1 MNLTLNA
8 LEESPRQTSKKIIK
22 NEPFTAIDLSNM
34 GLKALSLNLYKWYT
48 FLSVINIS
56 NNQLR
61 ILSPMISELTQL
73 VYLDLSSNQLQ
84 RLPPELGLLSQL
96 QTLYLH
102 DNLLTSLPHE
112 LGMLYQLNKLTLDNN
127 PLADIIFQIEKQSC
141 SQLIHYLRD
150 NAPKSAAPEAR
161 TWDPSLKDPCNFTIL
176 SYNILAQKY
185 ARPKLYGYT
194 PNWAL
199 DWMYRR
205 DKIMSELSLYKPDII
220 CLQEVEH
227 GEFDSYFSPKLANL
241 SSVSYKG
248 VFFQKSRAKT
258 MSDVDKKSVDG
269 CAIFARMDKFDI
281 QSQHLLEFNELALKQ
296 HYLDKTDSLF
306 TRLMQRDNIAVVAML
321 RHRHTHI
328 PLWVVNCHIHW
339 DPNFNDVKILQTAIM
354 LEEVAKL
361 VGNHPLIIC
370 GDFNSTPD
378 SAVVTLMTEKKL
390 SGEHPELLGIDYGES
405 LKTHGLKNRLQS
417 LSNAYEHNILP
428 FTNYT
433 PGFKGVIDYIFY
445 SDRLLQVCETL
456 GGIGKEYYS
465 KYVGFPNA
473 HLPSEYSISNV
484 VI

>member
-1 MNLTLNA
+1 MSLTLNS
-8 LEESPRQTSKKIIK
+8 LEESPRQTSKREIK

-34 GLKALSLNLYKWYT
+34 GLRALSGNLYKWYT
-48 FLSVINIS
+48 FLSVMNIS

-61 ILSPMISELTQL
+61 ILSPQISELTQL
-73 VYLDLSSNQLQ
+73 VYLDLSLNQLQ
-84 RLPPELGLLSQL
+84 HLPVELGLLSQL

-112 LGMLYQLNKLTLDNN
+112 FGMLYQLNKLTLDNN

-141 SQLIHYLRD
+141 AQLIHYLRD
-150 NAPKSAAPEAR
+150 NAPQASPPESR
-161 TWDPSLKDPCNFTIL
+161 LWEPNLLDPNSFTVL

-199 DWMYRR
+199 EWAHRR
-205 DKIMSELSLYKPDII
+205 DKIMIELELYRPDII

-227 GEFDSYFSPKLANL
+227 AEYDNFFSPKLANL
-241 SSVSYKG
+241 NGASYKG

-258 MSDVDKKSVDG
+258 MSEIDRRSVDG
-269 CAIFARMDKFDI
+269 CAIFARSDKFEVVAE
-281 QSQHLLEFNELALKQ
+281 HLLEFNELALKQ

-306 TRLMQRDNIAVVAML
+306 TRLMQRDNIAVVVML
-321 RHRHTHI
+321 KHKKSGI
-328 PLWVVNCHIHW
+328 PLWIVNCHIHW

-354 LEEVAKL
+354 LEEVSKL
-361 VGNHPLIIC
+361 VGTHPLIIC

-390 SGEHPELLGIDYGES
+390 SGDHPELLGIDYGES

-417 LSNAYEHNILP
+417 LSNAYEHNIMP

-456 GGIGKEYYS
+456 GGITKEYYS
-465 KYVGFPNA
+465 QYVGFPNA
-473 HLPSEYSISNV
+473 HLPSEYFNLI
-484 VI
+484 